1 MSEKSEKSGK
11 KIIAS
16 LVLVYKKQNDIKSYK
31 IAKLKFVK

>member
-1 MSEKSEKSGK
+1 MSEKSEK

-16 LVLVYKKQNDIKSYK
+16 LVLVYKKKNDIKSYK